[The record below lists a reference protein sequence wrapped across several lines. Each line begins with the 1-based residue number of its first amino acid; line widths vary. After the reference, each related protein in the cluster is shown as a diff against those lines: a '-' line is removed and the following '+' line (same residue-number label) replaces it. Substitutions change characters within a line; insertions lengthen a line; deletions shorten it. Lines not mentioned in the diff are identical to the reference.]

1 MRRKRSRLPVWQRM
15 FLISGLSLGLILIGL
30 SGGIYFSGSINH
42 ASSAGV
48 SSPHAVTE
56 VQSGGTPTAVPQ
68 LSGTLTTCQMLPQ
81 KPRMLTPQQIDHPLS
96 KGRELL
102 PSGHVV
108 GCDVSGLWVPK
119 PNGGAPDWPG
129 QVILVSVTQQWLWA
143 YQDGKLVFA
152 TPVTTGM
159 PWLWTPLG
167 VYHITSKVEDTVFY
181 SPWPP
186 SSPFYYTP
194 EHVDYALFFR
204 QKGFYIHDAPWRQ
217 AFGPGTDVPHNDP
230 NGTYET
236 GSHGCVNVTYGA
248 GQWLYNWTFLGAT
261 VDIMAN

>member
-1 MRRKRSRLPVWQRM
+1 M
-15 FLISGLSLGLILIGL
+15 FLLVWPGPLVSSLIGL
-30 SGGIYFSGSINH
+30 SGGLYFSQRIGQSRFFAKPAQPPSRMYSIRL
-42 ASSAGV
+42 
-48 SSPHAVTE
+48 PE
-56 VQSGGTPTAVPQ
+56 RRYPYCRPQ
-68 LSGTLTTCQMLPQ
+68 LSGALTTCQMLPQ
-81 KPRMLTPQQIDHPLS
+81 KPTHADARSRLIILVIEGDACYCRTAMLL
-96 KGRELL
+96 
-102 PSGHVV
+102 
-108 GCDVSGLWVPK
+108 GCDVSQLWIPK

-186 SSPFYYTP
+186 RSPFYYTP

-217 AFGPGTDVPHNDP
+217 AFGPGTEVPHTDP
-230 NGTYET
+230 DGTYET
-236 GSHGCVNVTYGA
+236 GSHGCVNVTYDA
-248 GQWLYNWTFLGAT
+248 GQWLYNWTVLGAT